1 MNETAIV
8 DLDANGQQIQALE
21 VAAAAAVDHK
31 GVLASHTC

>member
-21 VAAAAAVDHK
+21 AAAAAAVDHK
-31 GVLASHTC
+31 SVLASHTC